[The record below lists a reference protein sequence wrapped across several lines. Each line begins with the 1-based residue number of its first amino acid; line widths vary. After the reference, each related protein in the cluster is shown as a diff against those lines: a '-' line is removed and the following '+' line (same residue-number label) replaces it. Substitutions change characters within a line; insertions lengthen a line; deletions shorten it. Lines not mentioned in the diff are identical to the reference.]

1 MCEGLP
7 DDTVERNEDRQLL
20 ACSSNRRTIVMY
32 RRVGPA
38 DQDLVRLLG
47 LRCQDQNVVSIK
59 LDLLRLPDCGEALGQ
74 VFIWRTQPQ
83 TALPES

>member
-1 MCEGLP
+1 MRESLSG
-7 DDTVERNEDRQLL
+7 DTVERNEDRQLL
-20 ACSSNRRTIVMY
+20 ACSSHRRTVVMY
-32 RRVGPA
+32 RSVGPT
-38 DQDLVRLLG
+38 DQDFVRLLG

-59 LDLLRLPDCGEALGQ
+59 LDLLRLPDCGQALGQ